1 MPSQTR
7 KKDAETEDGPALS
20 CLEIAQRQGG
30 LVLPLKKQADE
41 FNYWA
46 TGIRLPP

>member
-1 MPSQTR
+1 MLDQTR
-7 KKDAETEDGPALS
+7 KKDAETEDGAALGR
-20 CLEIAQRQGG
+20 LEIGQRQGG

-46 TGIRLPP
+46 TGIRPPP